1 MAPETAYKYINKLR
15 GHRVLVLGGST
26 GVGFCVA
33 EAALEHGTHVVVSS
47 SNQTKLDKA
56 VARLQAHAQAIG
68 ASPDGVSG
76 KTCDLSQPDTVERN
90 IIQLLEFATEGG
102 KLDHVVFT
110 AGGAISIT
118 ALEDAT
124 VDDIHK
130 TGMVRQVGSIMLA
143 KHLPK
148 YMNVSVRSSFTVTG
162 GTNTWRPG
170 PNWAIIAGSG
180 GAVEGLSRGFAISL
194 APVRVNCVQLGAVHT
209 ELFGDIPEERLPAVL
224 ESLRKEGITGTVGR
238 PDEVAEAY
246 IYCMKDTFATGGVVE
261 TNGGRLVGD
270 GKDGLLFS

>member
-1 MAPETAYKYINKLR
+1 MAAGTAHKYLNKLQ

-33 EAALEHGTHVVVSS
+33 EAAVEHGAHVVVSS

-56 VARLQAHAQAIG
+56 VARLQAHAKAIG
-68 ASPDGVSG
+68 TSTDVIVG
-76 KTCDLSQPDTVERN
+76 KTCDLSQPDTIESNV
-90 IIQLLEFATEGG
+90 IQLLEFATKGG

-110 AGGAISIT
+110 AGDAVGVIPLAN
-118 ALEDAT
+118 AT
-124 VDDIHK
+124 VESIHK
-130 TGMVRQVGSIMLA
+130 TGMVRHTSTIILA

-148 YMNVSVRSSFTVTG
+148 YVNAGVRSSFTITG

-170 PNWAIIAGSG
+170 PDWAVVAGTG
-180 GAVEGLSRGFAISL
+180 GAVEGLCRGFAISL
-194 APVRVNCVQLGAVHT
+194 APLRVNCVQLGAVHT
-209 ELFGDIPEERLPAVL
+209 ELFDSIPKERLPDVL

-238 PDEVAEAY
+238 PEEAAEAY
-246 IYCMKDTFATGGVVE
+246 IYCMKDTFTTGGVVE

-270 GKDGLLFS
+270 GKDSLLFS

>member
-1 MAPETAYKYINKLR
+1 MAPETAHKYVNKLR

-33 EAALEHGTHVVVSS
+33 EAALEHGAVVFVSS

-68 ASPDGVSG
+68 ASSDGVIG
-76 KTCDLSQPDTVERN
+76 KTCDLSQPDTVEDN

-110 AGGAISIT
+110 AGDAINIV
-118 ALEDAT
+118 ALKDAT
-124 VDDIHK
+124 VQSIHN

-143 KHLPK
+143 KYLPK
-148 YMNVSVRSSFTVTG
+148 YMNISVRSSFTITG

-170 PNWAIIAGSG
+170 PDWAIIAGSG
-180 GAVEGLSRGFAISL
+180 GAVEALSRGFAISL
-194 APVRVNCVQLGAVHT
+194 RPVRVNCVQLGAVHT
-209 ELFGDIPEERLPAVL
+209 ELFSGIPEERLPTVL
-224 ESLRKEGITGTVGR
+224 ESLRREGITGTVGR
-238 PDEVAEAY
+238 PEEVAEAY

-261 TNGGRLVGD
+261 TNGGRLIGD
-270 GKDGLLFS
+270 GKDGLLFT

>member
-1 MAPETAYKYINKLR
+1 MASETAHKYINKLR
-15 GHRVLVLGGST
+15 GHRILVLGGST

-33 EAALEHGTHVVVSS
+33 EAALEHGAHVFVSS

-68 ASPDGVSG
+68 ASSGSVSG
-76 KTCDLSQPDTVERN
+76 KTCDLSQPDTVEEN
-90 IIQLLEFATEGG
+90 IVKLLEFATEGG

-110 AGGAISIT
+110 AGDAINIT
-118 ALEDAT
+118 PLKDAT
-124 VDDIHK
+124 VEGIHK
-130 TGMVRQVGSIMLA
+130 TGMVRHVGAIMVA
-143 KHLPK
+143 KQLPK
-148 YMNVSVRSSFTVTG
+148 FINISVRSSFTITG

-170 PNWAIIAGSG
+170 PDWAIIAGSG

-209 ELFGDIPEERLPAVL
+209 ELFDGIPQERLPAVL
-224 ESLRKEGITGTVGR
+224 ESLRREGITGTVGR

-270 GKDGLLFS
+270 GKDNLLFS